1 MSNVDPVHPI
11 GRCASVVALDLTPSA
26 LATLHAAREARG
38 ILRDW
43 MGENTCSDVDR
54 SALALRHS
62 ESVYGIGADPR
73 RLSPD

>member
-26 LATLHAAREARG
+26 LATLDARG

-62 ESVYGIGADPR
+62 ESVYGIGADTR